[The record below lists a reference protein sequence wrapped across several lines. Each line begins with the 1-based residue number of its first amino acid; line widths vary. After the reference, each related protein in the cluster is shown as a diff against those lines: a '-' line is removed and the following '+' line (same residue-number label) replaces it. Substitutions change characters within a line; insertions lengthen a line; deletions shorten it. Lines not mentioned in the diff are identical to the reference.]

1 MIYINEQWRIN
12 ADAYNWV
19 LEKRRKIKERDEY
32 SWSVVGFYPSLMA
45 TLLGYT
51 ERRSKSV
58 AGNEDLM
65 LSNVIDT
72 LNIIKSEI
80 VEEVRKLKITKE
92 DMLAPANIEQNIE
105 QNNNDNF
112 DFLD

>member
-32 SWSVVGFYPSLMA
+32 SWNVVGFYPSLIA

-58 AGNEDLM
+58 AGNEELI
-65 LSNVIDT
+65 LNNAIDK
-72 LNIIKSEI
+72 LDSIKSEI
-80 VEEVRKLKITKE
+80 IEEVRKLKITKE
-92 DMLAPANIEQNIE
+92 NMLAPTNTEQNIE
-105 QNNNDNF
+105 QNNNDDF

>member
-51 ERRSKSV
+51 ERRSKSI
-58 AGNEDLM
+58 AGNEDLT
-65 LSNVIDT
+65 LSSVIDK
-72 LNIIKSEI
+72 LDSIKSEI
-80 VEEVRKLKITKE
+80 IEEVRKLKITKE
-92 DMLAPANIEQNIE
+92 DMLAPANIKQNIE